1 MPNTYNK
8 VYIQTVFAVKFR
20 QALIQKEWRADLM
33 AVIGNLINETGCK
46 NITVN
51 GVDDHVHCF
60 FNLKPSLA
68 ISDVMKSAKA
78 KSSKWINDNK
88 LTPQR
93 FEWQGGFGAFSYNQS
108 QVNNVFNYIKNQEAY
123 HNKQSFIDEYIEFL
137 ERFEIDY
144 DREYLFKEPI

>member
-46 NITVN
+46 NIIVN

-88 LTPQR
+88 LTPKR
-93 FEWQGGFGAFSYNQS
+93 FEWQGGFGAFHTIN
-108 QVNNVFNYIKNQEAY
+108 
-123 HNKQSFIDEYIEFL
+123 H
-137 ERFEIDY
+137 R
-144 DREYLFKEPI
+144 